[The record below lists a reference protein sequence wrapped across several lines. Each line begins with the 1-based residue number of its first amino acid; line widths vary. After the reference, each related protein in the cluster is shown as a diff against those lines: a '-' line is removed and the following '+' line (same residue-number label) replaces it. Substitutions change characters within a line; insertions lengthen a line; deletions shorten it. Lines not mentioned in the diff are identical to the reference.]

1 MQVLGSCCFITAA
14 LLFML
19 ETQPS
24 WWHIKPFDLGWH
36 VGFWNLIGGLGFWL
50 WCDALLALLCTAL
63 LQRITMEEHNS
74 LHKAAQQ
81 VA

>member
-1 MQVLGSCCFITAA
+1 MLQNTYEQPFPEEGHGQGKLMLQVLGSCCFITAA
-14 LLFML
+14 ILFML

-50 WCDALLALLCTAL
+50 W
-63 LQRITMEEHNS
+63 
-74 LHKAAQQ
+74 
-81 VA
+81 